1 MSKYIIPNDIK
12 TEIKMYKEIYMFD
25 FWMVVGT
32 VVISWALG
40 RLIEPGFKIP
50 FYLFMV
56 VVIVTLLCRPRSNP
70 KKRMY
75 QAMTYALNRSRQTYQ
90 SIDEPRNREEG

>member
-12 TEIKMYKEIYMFD
+12 TELKMYKEIYMFD
-25 FWMVVGT
+25 FWVTLGT
-32 VVISWALG
+32 LGASWALA

-56 VVIVTLLCRPRSNP
+56 VVIITLLSRPRSNP

-75 QAMTYALNRSRQTYQ
+75 QAMSYALNRSRQTYQ
-90 SIDEPRNREEG
+90 SIDEPRKREES